1 MLGEMGVG
9 KTTVGRALA
18 DRLGRTF
25 LDSDEVI
32 ESESGLSGAEIA
44 DRSGVDVLHQRELEV
59 LAKMIGIPG
68 PAVIAPA
75 ASVVDWPRGR
85 ELLRHSTNIWLT
97 ASDDVVAVRQRKG
110 SHRRGVTAEERAGLR
125 QRRRPYLERLAT
137 IEVDTSSGT
146 PDQVAAT
153 IADAL
158 AAAGLSIIDGDVA
171 GPATD
176 DVS

>member
-1 MLGEMGVG
+1 MGAKVDSTASGHIVLLGEMGVG

-68 PAVIAPA
+68 PAV
-75 ASVVDWPRGR
+75 
-85 ELLRHSTNIWLT
+85 
-97 ASDDVVAVRQRKG
+97 
-110 SHRRGVTAEERAGLR
+110 
-125 QRRRPYLERLAT
+125 
-137 IEVDTSSGT
+137 
-146 PDQVAAT
+146 
-153 IADAL
+153 
-158 AAAGLSIIDGDVA
+158 
-171 GPATD
+171 
-176 DVS
+176 